1 MLVTVNLVVIF
12 VSSSLGLPLS
22 QDKPLPNSS
31 QRLPVTSKMLSA
43 ISQAMP
49 AFPQK
54 LPETLRDLPTKSPP
68 PAEAKAR
75 KQSQLVK
82 KIVKVMKEQAPGIEQ
97 AVKMKTRNGSKKKTS
112 SGRAQSRRR
121 RMRSR
126 RRRIPLCMGRC
137 LSLGLLHPAQCHS
150 LCS

>member
-49 AFPQK
+49 AFHQHS
-54 LPETLRDLPTKSPP
+54 TLRDLSTKSPP

-75 KQSQLVK
+75 KQSQLVR